1 MLHLVDNTE
10 LTPVSSK
17 VAKIQPI
24 HNVINTA
31 SKQFSIFHIL
41 LSVDESMVPYYGQ
54 HSRKMSIK
62 WKPIRFGYKIWVLCG
77 SDGYPN
83 YLELYTGKSDEPLSI
98 GNRVVQVWWTW
109 WRTIHTLI
117 STSYTATISSPVT
130 TFYQIWQHEIWKTI
144 GTIREN
150 RTMCAAKAMK
160 SGKDLKKSDRE
171 TFDYR
176 FYGNVYFCKWNDNSI
191 VNTGSIFSTHL

>member
-1 MLHLVDNTE
+1 MSNQSYLGVRKIILELKPMLHLVDNTE

-62 WKPIRFGYKIWVLCG
+62 
-77 SDGYPN
+77 
-83 YLELYTGKSDEPLSI
+83 
-98 GNRVVQVWWTW
+98 
-109 WRTIHTLI
+109 
-117 STSYTATISSPVT
+117 
-130 TFYQIWQHEIWKTI
+130 
-144 GTIREN
+144 
-150 RTMCAAKAMK
+150 
-160 SGKDLKKSDRE
+160 
-171 TFDYR
+171 
-176 FYGNVYFCKWNDNSI
+176 
-191 VNTGSIFSTHL
+191 